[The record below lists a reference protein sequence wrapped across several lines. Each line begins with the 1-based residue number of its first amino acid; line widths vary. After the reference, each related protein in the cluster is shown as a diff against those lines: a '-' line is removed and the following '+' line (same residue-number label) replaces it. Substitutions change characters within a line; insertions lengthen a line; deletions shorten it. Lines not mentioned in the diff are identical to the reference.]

1 MSTIEPLTLPK
12 WGLAMEEGTIGQ
24 WLINEG
30 DAFAKGDE
38 IVEIETSKIINVLE
52 APIGGVLR
60 RKVGQE
66 GTTLPVSALVGV
78 VADASVADA
87 EIDAFITAFGGPTAE
102 ACSTA
107 PAEADSTVPADAVA
121 QSDAPAVP
129 AQQAAV
135 ASGGSSVPQALLQG
149 DDDSACFATPHARRF
164 ADTVGV
170 NLNNVSGNGREGRI
184 SRDDVVTAIVSAG
197 GQVAVPAVVEI
208 DRTAPRSEAD
218 DSQIAATPVA
228 RRLAKELGINL
239 HDCRASGT
247 RGRVC
252 KADVEAA
259 NALLNGAP
267 VTAAAIATGAISA
280 EQAQPE
286 FEEQPMNGMR
296 RTIAARLQQSK
307 QTAPHFRVCLDAKLD
322 NVLSLRQQINAADPS
337 VKLSVNDFV
346 IKACAMALVK
356 SPAVNVQYDEES
368 QMIRSFKNA
377 DISVAVAIDNGL
389 ITPIVKAANSK
400 SLSQISADM
409 RSLATKAKAGTLKPE
424 EFQGGSFSISN
435 LGMYG
440 VKQFD
445 AIINPPQG
453 AILAVGGGEPRAVVE
468 NGELA
473 VATVMTLSLS
483 SDHRV
488 IDGAVAAQFLQLLK
502 QFIENPSLMLV

>member
-1 MSTIEPLTLPK
+1 
-12 WGLAMEEGTIGQ
+12 MEEGTIGQ

-30 DAFAKGDE
+30 DTFTKGDE
-38 IVEIETSKIINVLE
+38 LVEIETSKIVNVLE
-52 APIGGVLR
+52 APADGTLR
-60 RKVGQE
+60 RKVVQDGA
-66 GTTLPVSALVGV
+66 TLPVGALLGIA
-78 VADASVADA
+78 ADPSVADA
-87 EIDAFITAFGGPTAE
+87 EIDAFIASFDDGA
-102 ACSTA
+102 AAADDS
-107 PAEADSTVPADAVA
+107 ADSSAPVDAAV
-121 QSDAPAVP
+121 QSDAPAAP
-129 AQQAAV
+129 AQQAPV
-135 ASGGSSVPQALLQG
+135 ASGGTSVPEALLQG
-149 DDDSACFATPHARRF
+149 DDDSACLATPHARRF

-170 NLNNVSGNGREGRI
+170 NLNNVSGSGREGRI

-197 GQVAVPAVVEI
+197 GKVAAPAAVEI
-208 DRTAPRSEAD
+208 DRTALRSEAD
-218 DSQIAATPVA
+218 DSHIAATPVA
-228 RRLAKELGINL
+228 RRLAKEFGINL

-247 RGRVC
+247 RGRIC

-267 VTAAAIATGAISA
+267 ATAAAVATGAISA
-280 EQAQPE
+280 EQARPE
-286 FEEQPMNGMR
+286 FEEQPMTGMR
-296 RTIAARLQQSK
+296 RTIATRLQQSK
-307 QTAPHFRVCLDAKLD
+307 QTAPHFRVCLDVKLD
-322 NVLSLRQQINAADPS
+322 KLLSLRKQINAANPA
-337 VKLSVNDFV
+337 VNISVNDLV

-356 SPAVNVQYDEES
+356 SPAVNVQYDEAT
-368 QMIRSFKNA
+368 QTVRSFKNA

-389 ITPIVKAANSK
+389 ITPIVKNANSK
-400 SLSQISADM
+400 SLSDISADM
-409 RSLATKAKAGTLKPE
+409 RLLATKAKAGTLKPE

-488 IDGAVAAQFLQLLK
+488 IDGAVAAQFLQLLQ
-502 QFIENPSLMLV
+502 QFIENPSLMLA